1 MTLTKD
7 TIPGIMPGVVS
18 CACSVPSGNFTFGAR
33 FIDQVSSDVENTGT
47 LSTSTR
53 SSGQHEN
60 FGPTSLRVQKC
71 IQHLSK
77 SDARTRQ
84 RALSSLQEA
93 LEEDPSDAGNLLGYW
108 SKQFPKLMKDPSKH
122 VRIGSCELT
131 MTLSTCVGRSMGRVI
146 KDIFPPLF
154 FAQYDENDVAE
165 VACRVVQAML
175 PGGKTDKAIDLCLDQ
190 VGLD

>member
-1 MTLTKD
+1 
-7 TIPGIMPGVVS
+7 MPDMVS
-18 CACSVPSGNFTFGAR
+18 FVCSIPSGNFTFGAR
-33 FIDQVSSDVENTGT
+33 FIDQVSPDIETTGA
-47 LSTSTR
+47 LSTSTG
-53 SSGQHEN
+53 SADQHV
-60 FGPTSLRVQKC
+60 GPTSLRVQKC
-71 IQHLSK
+71 LQHLSK

-131 MTLSTCVGRSMGRVI
+131 MTLSTCVGRGMGKII

-154 FAQYDENDVAE
+154 FAQYDENDVAL
-165 VACRVVQAML
+165 VASRVVQGML
-175 PGGKTDKAIDLCLDQ
+175 PGGKTDKAIDMCLDQ
-190 VGLD
+190 VRF